1 MPNKAI
7 FLDRDDT
14 IIEDPGYINDPDQ
27 VKLLDGVPK
36 ALTDLRDMGY
46 KLIIVSNQS
55 AVARGIITEQVLAKI
70 HERLKQ
76 LLAEKDACIDRIYYC
91 PYHIEGTVEKY
102 RKQSD
107 LRKPNPGMLLT
118 AAREMDIDLTQSWM
132 VGDSIHDVQAGLR
145 AGCRTIMIDN
155 PTHETRIQ
163 PGRPRPDF
171 RAVNIK
177 EAVNIVK
184 KYSRTLSRQSDGN
197 NSTRPRRAGAVV
209 ETLHEP
215 AQARAKPD
223 EQTADDYDNPG
234 GKTEELLRNILEQ
247 LKSMERSQIF
257 TDFSVTRLLAGAVQ
271 VIALFCLLISLWLL
285 MSPDRQTNSIL
296 MALGFAVFLQ
306 LMSLTLYMMQGR
318 KH

>member
-14 IIEDPGYINDPDQ
+14 LIEDPGYINDPDQ

-55 AVARGIITEQVLAKI
+55 AVARGIVTEQVLAKI

-76 LLAEKDACIDRIYYC
+76 LLAEKDACIDKIYYC
-91 PYHIEGTVEKY
+91 PCHIEGTIEKY
-102 RKQSD
+102 RKESD

-118 AAREMDIDLTQSWM
+118 AAKEMDIDLTQSWM

-145 AGCRTIMIDN
+145 AGCRTILIDN
-155 PTHETRIQ
+155 PTHETKTQ

-177 EAVNIVK
+177 EAVNIIK
-184 KYSRTLSRQSDGN
+184 KHARTTNKRFGN
-197 NSTRPRRAGAVV
+197 NDSSQHAPTTV
-209 ETLHEP
+209 EIETAQKTTP
-215 AQARAKPD
+215 AQTET
-223 EQTADDYDNPG
+223 EQTTRGRDNSAA
-234 GKTEELLRNILEQ
+234 KNQILLQDILDQ
-247 LKSMERSQIF
+247 LKTMERSQIF
-257 TDFSVTRLLAGAVQ
+257 TDFSVTRLLAGAIQ
-271 VIALFCLLISLWLL
+271 IIALFCLLISLWLL

-296 MALGFAVFLQ
+296 IALGFAVFLQ